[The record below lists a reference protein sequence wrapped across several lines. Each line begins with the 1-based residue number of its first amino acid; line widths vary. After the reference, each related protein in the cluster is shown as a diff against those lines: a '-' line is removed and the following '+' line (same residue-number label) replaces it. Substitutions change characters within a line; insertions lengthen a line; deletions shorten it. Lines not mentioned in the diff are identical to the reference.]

1 MKGLVQTIQQD
12 VIEITDQ
19 LNLLYNAMLTA
30 NENGLLKDD
39 CATYK
44 RIVDYILEAFNNIS
58 ENPPNIIEARRN
70 FSFAFCLSLI
80 KL

>member
-1 MKGLVQTIQQD
+1 
-12 VIEITDQ
+12 
-19 LNLLYNAMLTA
+19 MLTA